1 MCVCTS
7 GIGVSSPSC
16 SNCPCKSCPTCEQVS
31 AVGFGWR
38 VQNAIQSLFS
48 CSNFQRKAVLSCKVK
63 SCTSALCLSTGSRRW
78 SWHNAVRGGGPSRL
92 RDPASHST
100 STPTQYP
107 KLIPLMRASPRSH
120 FFGNFFLNT
129 RHRDSRNPSLML
141 DLMDGLDQ

>member
-78 SWHNAVRGGGPSRL
+78 SWHNAVRGGGPKSIER
-92 RDPASHST
+92 
-100 STPTQYP
+100 
-107 KLIPLMRASPRSH
+107 
-120 FFGNFFLNT
+120 
-129 RHRDSRNPSLML
+129 PS
-141 DLMDGLDQ
+141 